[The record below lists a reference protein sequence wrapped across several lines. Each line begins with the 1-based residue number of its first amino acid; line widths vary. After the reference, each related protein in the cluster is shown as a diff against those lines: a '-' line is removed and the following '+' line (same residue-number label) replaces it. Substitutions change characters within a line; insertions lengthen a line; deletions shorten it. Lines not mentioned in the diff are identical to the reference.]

1 MDRQEK
7 QHTVIAIYWCIV
19 LVHERFVHSAA
30 TIKSPTQHN
39 TIPDKTIMMIIHHE
53 HVEVG
58 VFVYQVVRCDRVRVL
73 SYPEL
78 NDADKHSNKKKGSRG
93 DFEENELLSID
104 MIQPASH
111 ATFLRLSDQ
120 SGWVVADECGE
131 VYMRQLFVETGL
143 FSFYVDNVPSG
154 MLVRRHPMDDSS
166 DLLAIEAGERT
177 YRLEPM
183 QRIYCDA
190 VVQHPQT
197 GVKFFRLQYGGKG
210 APATPGWVCDRQ
222 PAPEKGGLDKYF
234 LLEASK
240 VQTGLFAY
248 KAICGAFIRHRPICS
263 DSSKTS
269 SAVLPNDIVV
279 VDVIRE
285 SPYDNGNG
293 PFLRLADGSGWL
305 FEKKLGEVAM
315 HSIPIQVGYWVFAV
329 LNDPVGMVLRKQP
342 MDCQDKVFVDAVYK
356 TGEFVECDRKIT
368 NGAGVSFYRVL
379 GTAGWLFDKRNG
391 VPMLS
396 LLSED
401 TNVEDI
407 DHDIVKFTTWT
418 PDFVRGIAATV
429 DGVQELYYQKP
440 GEILTYENTDGIVV
454 KIFCTTRT
462 MCSIFQHSSKG
473 TIKYFQRD
481 CTPQDILV
489 TLKMDLIETIITY
502 DKFNGERI
510 ASANDGEAEEKKADD
525 KTASRSALVKEEETL
540 RLRLLV
546 CESEINAAQA
556 RRRDLLSLIKPFD
569 DRRAKVAA
577 WMKESTERY
586 RKANELVTVSEERD
600 KSHSGRSAD
609 RKQPPKVDQV
619 SSHFSST
626 MGSNETD
633 ESTDDDDTRLSKS
646 IAKLA
651 SMSSNDCDTKD
662 TRSGKNTQKTFAC
675 GECYRSFTGKY
686 SRDIHCREVHKIYC
700 EKCEKI
706 YPSFRE
712 LEMHRDESNHW

>member
-1 MDRQEK
+1 M
-7 QHTVIAIYWCIV
+7 
-19 LVHERFVHSAA
+19 L
-30 TIKSPTQHN
+30 
-39 TIPDKTIMMIIHHE
+39 IHHE

-58 VFVYQVVRCDRVRVL
+58 IFVYQVVRSDRVCVW

-78 NDADKHSNKKKGSRG
+78 TPDHNKITNHNNNKKGSSSNRGG

-154 MLVRRHPMDDSS
+154 IIARRHPMDDTS

-177 YRLEPM
+177 YKLEPL

-197 GVKFFRLQYGGKG
+197 GVKFFRLQCGGKS
-210 APATPGWVCDRQ
+210 APATPGWVCDRK
-222 PAPEKGGLDKYF
+222 PASEKGQLDKYF
-234 LLEASK
+234 LLEANK

-279 VDVIRE
+279 VDVIRD
-285 SPYDNGNG
+285 SPYENGNG

-315 HSIPIQVGYWVFAV
+315 HSIPIQRGRWVFAV

-368 NGAGVSFYRVL
+368 NSVGVNFYRVL

-391 VPMLS
+391 VPMLQ

-401 TNVEDI
+401 TDVDDDVDE
-407 DHDIVKFTTWT
+407 DIVKFTTWT

-429 DGVQELYYQKP
+429 DGVKELYYQKS
-440 GEILTYENTDGIVV
+440 GQILTYENTDGIVV

-481 CTPQDILV
+481 CTPNNIIV
-489 TLKMDLIETIITY
+489 TLQMDLIETILSF
-502 DKFNGERI
+502 DKFNSEKKSSTKG
-510 ASANDGEAEEKKADD
+510 NDAEEKKDD
-525 KTASRSALVKEEETL
+525 EKIVSQSALVKEEETL

-546 CESEINAAQA
+546 CESEINAAHV
-556 RRRDLLSLIKPFD
+556 RRRELLSLIRPFD
-569 DRRAKVAA
+569 NRRAKVSA
-577 WMKESTERY
+577 WMKESTERH
-586 RKANELVTVSEERD
+586 RKANELVPVIPEPV
-600 KSHSGRSAD
+600 KAHSGRILD
-609 RKQPPKVDQV
+609 RHSQHRAVDSHV
-619 SSHFSST
+619 SSQFSST
-626 MGSNETD
+626 IGSEDTD
-633 ESTDDDDTRLSKS
+633 TTTDDDDTRITKG

-651 SMSSNDCDTKD
+651 SMSSNDCDLKD
-662 TRSGKNTQKTFAC
+662 GRTGSNIQKTFAC
-675 GECYRSFTGKY
+675 GECYRSFSGKY

-700 EKCEKI
+700 EKCDKI

-712 LEMHRDESNHW
+712 LEMHRGESNHW

>member
-1 MDRQEK
+1 
-7 QHTVIAIYWCIV
+7 
-19 LVHERFVHSAA
+19 
-30 TIKSPTQHN
+30 
-39 TIPDKTIMMIIHHE
+39 MIIHHE

-58 VFVYQVVRCDRVRVL
+58 IFVYQVVRSERVRVL

-78 NDADKHSNKKKGSRG
+78 SEENKTANKKGSRG

-120 SGWVVADECGE
+120 SGWVIADECGE

-154 MLVRRHPMDDSS
+154 IIVRRHPMDDTS
-166 DLLAIEAGERT
+166 DLLAIESGDRT

-197 GVKFFRLQYGGKG
+197 GVKFFRLQCGGKG
-210 APATPGWVCDRQ
+210 APATPGWVCDRK
-222 PAPEKGGLDKYF
+222 PAEEKGQLDKYF

-285 SPYDNGNG
+285 SPYENGNG

-315 HSIPIQVGYWVFAV
+315 HSIPIQRGHWVFAV

-342 MDCQDKVFVDAVYK
+342 MDCQDKVFVDAVYN
-356 TGEFVECDRKIT
+356 TGEFVECDRKIS
-368 NGAGVSFYRVL
+368 NGAGVNFYRVL

-391 VPMLS
+391 VPMLN

-401 TNVEDI
+401 IKVDDI
-407 DHDIVKFTTWT
+407 DSDTVKFTTWT

-429 DGVQELYYQKP
+429 DGVKELYYQKP
-440 GEILTYENTDGIVV
+440 GQILTFENTDGVVV

-473 TIKYFQRD
+473 TIKFFQRD
-481 CTPQDILV
+481 CTPQIILV
-489 TLKMDLIETIITY
+489 TLQMDLIETIISF
-502 DKFNGERI
+502 DKFNSDRI
-510 ASANDGEAEEKKADD
+510 SPSNDGDTEEKKEDD
-525 KTASRSALVKEEETL
+525 KVVSRTATVKEEETL

-546 CESEINAAQA
+546 CESEINAAHA
-556 RRRDLLSLIKPFD
+556 RRRQLLSLIKPFD
-569 DRRAKVAA
+569 NRRAKVSA
-577 WMKESTERY
+577 WMKESTERH
-586 RKANELVTVSEERD
+586 RKASELVSVVPDGSKVHLGRNND
-600 KSHSGRSAD
+600 RHQPRAVDSH
-609 RKQPPKVDQV
+609 V
-619 SSHFSST
+619 SSQFSST
-626 MGSNETD
+626 IGSED
-633 ESTDDDDTRLSKS
+633 SEESTEDDDTRITKG

-651 SMSSNDCDTKD
+651 SMSSNDCDPKD
-662 TRSGKNTQKTFAC
+662 TRSSNNAQKSFAC
-675 GECYRSFTGKY
+675 GECYRTFTGKY

-706 YPSFRE
+706 FPSFRE

>member
-1 MDRQEK
+1 
-7 QHTVIAIYWCIV
+7 
-19 LVHERFVHSAA
+19 
-30 TIKSPTQHN
+30 
-39 TIPDKTIMMIIHHE
+39 MIIHHE

-58 VFVYQVVRCDRVRVL
+58 IFVYQVVRSERVRVL

-78 NDADKHSNKKKGSRG
+78 SEENKIAKKKGSRG

-120 SGWVVADECGE
+120 SGWVIADECGE

-143 FSFYVDNVPSG
+143 FSFYVDNLPSG
-154 MLVRRHPMDDSS
+154 IIIRRHPMDDTS
-166 DLLAIEAGERT
+166 DFLAIESGDRT
-177 YRLEPM
+177 CHLEPM

-197 GVKFFRLQYGGKG
+197 GVKFFRLQCGGKG
-210 APATPGWVCDRQ
+210 APATPGWICDCK
-222 PAPEKGGLDKYF
+222 PTAEKGQLDKYY

-285 SPYDNGNG
+285 SPYENGNG

-315 HSIPIQVGYWVFAV
+315 HSIPIQRGYWVFAV

-368 NGAGVSFYRVL
+368 NSAGVNFYRVQ

-391 VPMLS
+391 VAMLN

-401 TNVEDI
+401 TDCDDI
-407 DHDIVKFTTWT
+407 DDDIVRFTMWT

-429 DGVQELYYQKP
+429 DGAIELYYQKS
-440 GEILTYENTDGIVV
+440 GQILTYENTDGIVV

-473 TIKYFQRD
+473 TIKFFKRD
-481 CTPQDILV
+481 CTPQDIIA
-489 TLKMDLIETIITY
+489 TLQMDLIETIISY
-502 DKFNGERI
+502 DKFNNERI
-510 ASANDGEAEEKKADD
+510 SVTGNGDTEEKKDDD
-525 KTASRSALVKEEETL
+525 KVVSRSALVKEEETL

-546 CESEINAAQA
+546 CESEINAAHA
-556 RRRDLLSLIKPFD
+556 RRRELISLIKPFD
-569 DRRAKVAA
+569 NRRAKVAA
-577 WMKESTERY
+577 WMKESTERH
-586 RKANELVTVSEERD
+586 RKANELSAVVPES
-600 KSHSGRSAD
+600 KGHSGRNND
-609 RKQPPKVDQV
+609 RHQPRAVDSHV
-619 SSHFSST
+619 SSQFSST
-626 MGSNETD
+626 MGSDDTE
-633 ESTDDDDTRLSKS
+633 ESTDDDDTRITKGL
-646 IAKLA
+646 AKLA
-651 SMSSNDCDTKD
+651 SMSSAEGCDPKDTK
-662 TRSGKNTQKTFAC
+662 SGNNTSKTFAC

-706 YPSFRE
+706 YPSFRD
-712 LEMHRDESNHW
+712 LEMHRDKNNHW

>member
-1 MDRQEK
+1 
-7 QHTVIAIYWCIV
+7 
-19 LVHERFVHSAA
+19 
-30 TIKSPTQHN
+30 
-39 TIPDKTIMMIIHHE
+39 MIIHHE

-58 VFVYQVVRCDRVRVL
+58 IFVYQVVRSERVRVL

-78 NDADKHSNKKKGSRG
+78 SEENKLANKKGSRG

-120 SGWVVADECGE
+120 SGWVIADECGE

-143 FSFYVDNVPSG
+143 FSFYVDNLPLGVI
-154 MLVRRHPMDDSS
+154 VRRHPMDDSS
-166 DLLAIEAGERT
+166 DLLAIESGERMF
-177 YRLEPM
+177 RLEPM

-197 GVKFFRLQYGGKG
+197 SVKFFRVQCGGKG
-210 APATPGWVCDRQ
+210 APATPGWVCDRK
-222 PAPEKGGLDKYF
+222 PAPEKDQLDKYF

-285 SPYDNGNG
+285 SPYQNGNG

-315 HSIPIQVGYWVFAV
+315 HSIPIQRGYWVFAV

-342 MDCQDKVFVDAVYK
+342 MDCQDKVFVEAVYK

-368 NGAGVSFYRVL
+368 NGAGVNFYRVL

-391 VPMLS
+391 VPMLN

-401 TNVEDI
+401 TNVD
-407 DHDIVKFTTWT
+407 DVDDDIVKFTTWT

-429 DGVQELYYQKP
+429 EGVKELYYQKP
-440 GEILTYENTDGIVV
+440 GQILTYENTDGIVV
-454 KIFCTTRT
+454 KIFCNTRT

-473 TIKYFQRD
+473 TIKFFQRD
-481 CTPQDILV
+481 CTPQDIIS
-489 TLKMDLIETIITY
+489 TLRMDLIETIITF
-502 DKFNGERI
+502 DKFNSEKLS
-510 ASANDGEAEEKKADD
+510 SANNGNTEEKKDD
-525 KTASRSALVKEEETL
+525 DIVVSRTALVKEEETI

-546 CESEINAAQA
+546 CESEINAAHA
-556 RRRDLLSLIKPFD
+556 RRRELLSLIKPFD
-569 DRRAKVAA
+569 NRRAKVAA
-577 WMKESTERY
+577 WMKESTERH
-586 RKANELVTVSEERD
+586 RKANELGSVAPESAKVQ
-600 KSHSGRSAD
+600 SGRNSE
-609 RKQPPKVDQV
+609 RHQPRAIDSHV
-619 SSHFSST
+619 SSQFSST
-626 MGSNETD
+626 IGSDETD
-633 ESTDDDDTRLSKS
+633 ESTEDDDTRITKG

-651 SMSSNDCDTKD
+651 SMSSTDCDPKD
-662 TRSGKNTQKTFAC
+662 TRSGNNAQKAFAC